1 MKDEYKAKGV
11 SIAGVSNDPE
21 DANGKFAGEC
31 GFSYPLICDTSLA
44 VSVAYGAAAD
54 ASAKSSSRIA
64 VLVAK
69 DGAAFTVKDV
79 FMKVLK
85 PMVSNAIAILHQ
97 LSAWASKRNRHSP
110 CARSRSE

>member
-11 SIAGVSNDPE
+11 SIVGVSNDAE
-21 DANGKFAGEC
+21 SANGKFAGEC

-54 ASAKSSSRIA
+54 SSAKSSSRIA

-69 DGAAFTVKDV
+69 DGAAFTVKEV
-79 FMKVLK
+79 FMKVDARAFPAEL
-85 PMVSNAIAILHQ
+85 L
-97 LSAWASKRNRHSP
+97 ASL
-110 CARSRSE
+110 